1 MSTIET
7 LLHNIEVAK
16 HGEDVRG
23 SIHDAIERCY
33 NDVHS
38 PTLNT
43 EALEAAIQTKIDEGE
58 MAALTIGDGTIT
70 TAKIANGAI
79 TQAKLDPNISFE
91 ADAVLDETSTNAI
104 QNKVVASAISELN
117 GSLDTKPN
125 TVNGISPDENG
136 NITIGGIMDSDT
148 IAMLIE
154 VMSEGVYGTN
164 QIGNIVALKH
174 KMLGDTP
181 TKITASLPERPLVG
195 TLYSDLDFV
204 VKATYSNGDKATV
217 TGYSVSDGE
226 VTSGTNIAT
235 VSYAGL
241 SATASF
247 TASTDTSYSIRYN
260 LVGVDASD
268 KSSAIKSGDSYT
280 TTLSIEDDYEFTG
293 CTVTMGGVDI
303 TSEAVSGLD
312 ILIQNVTGNIV
323 ITASASSLVYLDP
336 LKPTRNGGYSG
347 VTMYSDEFVTQITA
361 HYNSVGV
368 GVSEFPA
375 LNECE
380 IRYTVVNNTDSDI
393 SLTGVGIGMIPAYN
407 SEHTLLGIENA
418 RFDVAYWTKID
429 NSSHKLEP
437 GASLTGTFVL
447 KKGYQIA
454 YTASYASYN
463 TLTLLL
469 NGAFVPD
476 TFSGYQQLTDIA
488 TLPKLGAYRSI
499 SYYSDNK
506 ETLLR
511 SSNGTPRIVSTELPA
526 GTYDVEFRYV
536 PMDIVATSANSEV
549 MGYGMVSNAT
559 DTEAVY
565 GFGSKSGKTA
575 LIPNCW
581 FNGSLTVE
589 ASGMYFISSGNAIY
603 GGDGSYIDIRIKEA
617 S

>member
-1 MSTIET
+1 MADISRIKIPNGTEYT
-7 LLHNIEVAK
+7 LKDAQAR
-16 HGEDVRG
+16 ED
-23 SIHDAIERCY
+23 I
-33 NDVHS
+33 
-38 PTLNT
+38 
-43 EALEAAIQTKIDEGE
+43 AA
-58 MAALTIGDGTIT
+58 
-70 TAKIANGAI
+70 
-79 TQAKLDPNISFE
+79 
-91 ADAVLDETSTNAI
+91 
-104 QNKVVASAISELN
+104 LN

-164 QIGNIVALKH
+164 QSGNIVALKH

-241 SATASF
+241 SVTASF

-336 LKPTRNGGYSG
+336 LKPTRNGGYTA
-347 VTMYSDEFVTQITA
+347 VTMYSDEFVTQEYVQ
-361 HYNSVGV
+361 YNNTTV

-375 LNECE
+375 LYECE
-380 IRYTVVNNTDSDI
+380 IKYTVVNNTDSDI
-393 SLTGVGIGMIPAYN
+393 SLKGVGIGMVPAYN
-407 SEHTLLGIENA
+407 SEHTLLGSTNA
-418 RFDVAYWTKID
+418 RIDVAYWTKID

-437 GASLTGTFVL
+437 GGSLTGTFVL

-454 YTASYASYN
+454 YTAECTNDNSAYY

-476 TFSGYQQLTDIA
+476 TFSGYQQFTDIA
-488 TLPKLGAYRSI
+488 TLPKLGKYRTI
-499 SYYSDNK
+499 SYYSDNE

-511 SSNGTPRIVSTELPA
+511 NVDGTPRIVSTELPV
-526 GTYDVEFRYV
+526 GTYDVEFRYI
-536 PMDIVATSANSEV
+536 PIDMSASSANSQMAV
-549 MGYGMVSNAT
+549 YGIVTDAT
-559 DTEAVY
+559 DTGAVY
-565 GFGSKSGKTA
+565 GFGTKGGNT
-575 LIPNCW
+575 LLNPNCW
-581 FNGSLTVE
+581 YNGSLTIE
-589 ASGMYFISSGNAIY
+589 SSGMYFISGGSPIL